1 MWLLVALA
9 AWGHVCLH
17 SISHQVYTW
26 YISGIYLVYANKN
39 VIYQVYTWYIL
50 MGKSIYQVYT
60 WYIPGILHDQTVTWL
75 VPKCRRKFW
84 VGVCQVYTV
93 CRHMKGIC
101 MFYTRYIPDIYYW
114 SIFISGVCLV
124 YSIYMFTWN
133 LSLQWC
139 YILGICLVYTIDI
152 CGIY

>member
-1 MWLLVALA
+1 MLHQGKKSVPSEKPNMRFQMQMRRVREGTPGIRETIPSKHSLEYLLV
-9 AWGHVCLH
+9 WIEKPCHFRF
-17 SISHQVYTW
+17 
-26 YISGIYLVYANKN
+26 
-39 VIYQVYTWYIL
+39 
-50 MGKSIYQVYT
+50 

-114 SIFISGVCLV
+114 SILISGVCLV